1 LPVLV
6 AGNQSRAAHHTD
18 KADSIRFLPMAIGSF
33 LRYCCGV
40 GILSTPLNCS
50 LKMAM
55 AIDKNEVQAY
65 ETERSQV
72 LAHI

>member
-1 LPVLV
+1 LLVLV
-6 AGNQSRAAHHTD
+6 AGDSRPAARHAVE
-18 KADSIRFLPMAIGSF
+18 ADSIRFLPMAIGSF

-40 GILSTPLNCS
+40 GILSTPLNCT